1 MNLILRGGEEHQK
14 LKLSQFSFKEVPN
27 PKEPTTTVECLSY
40 CEHGSKNRSGG
51 AHQLNLENMEI
62 THYANSKLKERCYI
76 AIVKLYFSKLPAAA
90 FDGDVFYHKPRRFKV
105 DVPKDE
111 PWFEC
116 TIVGHNKLS
125 NMVKEMLA
133 TAGIDGAHLS
143 NHSLRATGISRLYN
157 SGVPE
162 KLIMER
168 SGHLSIGAVEY
179 EDTDVQLQSS
189 LKLFQTCC
197 LLLLLMQML

>member
-1 MNLILRGGEEHQK
+1 M
-14 LKLSQFSFKEVPN
+14 
-27 PKEPTTTVECLSY
+27 
-40 CEHGSKNRSGG
+40 
-51 AHQLNLENMEI
+51 
-62 THYANSKLKERCYI
+62 KERCCV
-76 AIVKLYFSKLPAAA
+76 AIVKLYFSKLLAAA
-90 FDGDVFYHKPRRFKV
+90 FEGDVFYHKPRRFKL

-168 SGHLSIGAVEY
+168 PP
-179 EDTDVQLQSS
+179 
-189 LKLFQTCC
+189 
-197 LLLLLMQML
+197 

>member
-1 MNLILRGGEEHQK
+1 MNLILRGGEEHWK

-40 CEHGSKNRSGG
+40 CEHGSKNRSGR
-51 AHQLNLENMEI
+51 AHQFIEQGD
-62 THYANSKLKERCYI
+62 NSLCQLGIEERCCV

-90 FDGDVFYHKPRRFKV
+90 FEGDVFYHKPRRFKL

-168 SGHLSIGAVEY
+168 SGHLSIGRV
-179 EDTDVQLQSS
+179 
-189 LKLFQTCC
+189 
-197 LLLLLMQML
+197 